1 MNTPPVLAAL
11 DWLLFDWGDTLMAD
25 LPGQTG
31 PMWQWPQVQ
40 LIPGALELLQWL
52 QGRVKIGLTSN
63 ASESDEAAIRR
74 ALARVGLAPLIQQIW
89 CRQRLG
95 CGKGDAQFWQQ
106 LLDDTGSPP
115 SRLLHLGNDPV
126 NDVAMPRRCQLHALW
141 LVEAGGNARPDAWH
155 HKQLLDWW
163 RVNC

>member
-1 MNTPPVLAAL
+1 MTTPPALTEL

-63 ASESDEAAIRR
+63 ARESDEGAIRR

-106 LLDDTGSPP
+106 LIADTGSAPW
-115 SRLLHLGNDPV
+115 RLLHLGNDPV
-126 NDVAMPRRCQLHALW
+126 NDVAMPRCYQLQALW
-141 LVEAGGNARPDAWH
+141 LVEQGRGMETDVWH
-155 HKQLLDWW
+155 HQQLLDWW
-163 RVNC
+163 RLTR

>member
-1 MNTPPVLAAL
+1 MNRLPALADL

-52 QGRVKIGLTSN
+52 QGRVRIGLTSN

-74 ALARVGLAPLIQQIW
+74 ALARVGLNHYIERIW
-89 CRQRLG
+89 CRQQLG
-95 CGKGDAQFWQQ
+95 CGKAEPRFWQQ
-106 LLDDTGSPP
+106 LIADTGCPP

-126 NDVAMPRRCQLHALW
+126 NDVVMPRRCQLHALW
-141 LVEAGGNARPDAWH
+141 LVEAGSNARPDGWH
-155 HKQLLDWW
+155 HQQLLDQW
-163 RVNC
+163 RLS